1 MADEQTAA
9 GTDNQTG
16 LNAPRAL
23 TGRHRILCSAEK
35 VDAGNVV
42 ECLEH
47 ARTVHVLNASDEDYL
62 HRYFLGVQPVL
73 GREKAVRPSIN
84 NKVVENR
91 AYQMTKDRA
100 DALVGEPV
108 TYSVRG
114 TGGKDH
120 ADAVSSDETDDLSH
134 KVQLLNDCCEAADK
148 HSCDLELAQWL
159 CECGVAYRIVLPT
172 KDVSKGGD
180 MPFAVACLDPRDT
193 FVVYRNDVFREPL
206 FAVTAVRDELTRE
219 AKYTVYTDCERFVV
233 SGGRVIESGPNQLGI
248 VPVIEYQANPER
260 MGVFE
265 AVLSLFDAINEIES
279 NRVDGIAQFIQ
290 SLIVFENVDM
300 EADDW
305 EDMCAK
311 GAILV
316 SSTSDMAAKV
326 YAISA
331 QLDQNQSQTLVDSLY
346 KTALSICGMPFNT
359 GGSASTSDTGA
370 AVAMRDGWS
379 NSENRCKETEAMWK
393 RSERRFLKAA
403 LSVLETAGNIG
414 LSPIQVEIK
423 FTRRNYEAIQSKAQ
437 VLTTM
442 LGSGKVH
449 PRLAFEHCGMFSD
462 PESAY
467 DMSAAYVE
475 EQREIQAEQF
485 ATQQLANAAKAEEA
499 TTAEDG
505 GSDSGNDKG
514 GSEKAANGKGTR
526 PPSTKRSQEGDSK

>member
-1 MADEQTAA
+1 MADGQTTTEEKRETPAYA
-9 GTDNQTG
+9 RV
-16 LNAPRAL
+16 LC
-23 TGRHRILCSAEK
+23 GRHRILCSAESVTAK
-35 VDAGNVV
+35 NVV
-42 ECLEH
+42 EQLER
-47 ARTVHVLNASDEDYL
+47 ACGVQVTNASDEDYL
-62 HRYFLGVQPVL
+62 HRYFLGHQPVL
-73 GREKAVRPSIN
+73 ERKKEVRPSIN

-91 AYQMTKDRA
+91 AYQIAKDRA
-100 DALVGEPV
+100 DALVGEPI

-114 TGGKDH
+114 TGGMGH
-120 ADAVSSDETDDLSH
+120 RESQAANATDELSH
-134 KVQLLNDCCEAADK
+134 RVQRLNDCCEAADK
-148 HSCDLELAQWL
+148 HSCDLEMAQWL

-172 KDVSKGGD
+172 KDVSEGGD
-180 MPFAVACLDPRDT
+180 MPFAVASLDPRGT
-193 FVVYRNDVFREPL
+193 FVVYRNDVLREPL
-206 FAVTAVRDELTRE
+206 YAVTTVRDEITHE
-219 AKYTVYTDCERFVV
+219 PKYTVYTDSERFVV
-233 SGGRVIESGPNQLGI
+233 SGGQVIERDANPLGM
-248 VPVIEYQANPER
+248 VPIIEYQANPER

-279 NRVDGIAQFIQ
+279 NRVDGISQFIQ
-290 SLIVFENVDM
+290 SLVVFENVDM
-300 EADDW
+300 DSGDW

-311 GAILV
+311 GAVMV
-316 SSTSDMAAKV
+316 SSTSDVAAKV

-370 AVAMRDGWS
+370 AVTMRDGWS

-403 LSVLETAGNIG
+403 LGILETSEHIG

-485 ATQQLANAAKAEEA
+485 ATQQLANAAKAEKA
-499 TTAEDG
+499 TPADNG
-505 GSDSGNDKG
+505 GPDSANDKG

-526 PPSTKRSQEGDSK
+526 PPSTKRSRKGDS